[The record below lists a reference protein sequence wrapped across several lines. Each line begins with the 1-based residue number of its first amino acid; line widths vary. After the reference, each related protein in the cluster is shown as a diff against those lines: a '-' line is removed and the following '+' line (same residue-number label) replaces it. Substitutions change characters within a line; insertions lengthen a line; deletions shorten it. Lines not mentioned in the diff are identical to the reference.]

1 MKRII
6 ISTLILAVL
15 SGCSVYRKYP
25 RTAEVDR
32 NLYGKEYSSE
42 DSTSIVERVVYGY
55 LPATADR
62 HGLGAQY

>member
-32 NLYGKEYSSE
+32 NLYG
-42 DSTSIVERVVYGY
+42 Y

-62 HGLGAQY
+62 HGLGPQY